1 MEIHTLTGLTM
12 QEVAAKLR
20 ETLPDDAYNA
30 LPGAAHLTDINPAY
44 LWETLTTCFG
54 LAGYGW
60 FYKKG
65 ELITELVDDGTKKS
79 NWIRAMFDAF
89 TLFYRLD
96 VDGQIVT
103 VDGIESNGASEN
115 ADFSYAVRGATTNAL
130 GGAARMLLWQ
140 LRIYKGKNQ
149 PRPGKQDTSTVLR
162 NDGNPADFVISFGTK
177 FPGQTVA
184 AIYAADEGISYLQ
197 WMASPAF
204 EARNDKAKRAKIAA
218 AAYLASKEAPPE
230 SRPTI
235 IGHSGGYDNWQAP
248 PESPPKTQEA
258 DSPHWGNDEQ
268 TRKRYFAWLNE
279 HDWTPADAK
288 EALKVKSMKDY
299 DGSIGDAFTALTEAR
314 G

>member
-1 MEIHTLTGLTM
+1 MDIKTLTGLTM
-12 QEVAAKLR
+12 EQVA
-20 ETLPDDAYNA
+20 ETLQKTLSDDAYKS

-44 LWETLTTCFG
+44 LWETLTDCFG

-65 ELITELVDDGTKKS
+65 GLITERVDDGTKKS
-79 NWIRAMFDAF
+79 DWIRAMFDDF

-96 VDGQIVT
+96 VDGEIVT
-103 VDGIESNGASEN
+103 VDGVESNGASEN

-140 LRIYKGKNQ
+140 LHVYKGQKKTTPA
-149 PRPGKQDTSTVLR
+149 PRATQQVR

-197 WMASPAF
+197 WIASPAF
-204 EARNDKAKRAKIAA
+204 EARNDKAKRAKVAA
-218 AAYLASKEAPPE
+218 AAYLAMQENPPDDSPPE
-230 SRPTI
+230 E
-235 IGHSGGYDNWQAP
+235 DQ
-248 PESPPKTQEA
+248 K
-258 DSPHWGNDEQ
+258 SPHWGNDAA

-279 HDWTPADAK
+279 HDWTPAAAK
-288 EALKVKSMKDY
+288 EALKVKSVYDF
-299 DGSIGDAFTALTEAR
+299 DGSIGDAFTILLAAR
-314 G
+314 AQTNELG